1 MKQHKFFDRII
12 PITSLV
18 CRLAL
23 GFLFFYAG
31 VGKIIAPQEFAVA
44 IYNYQLLP
52 DGAINLLAVVLPWLE
67 VLLAAALVAGFY
79 VRGASLLSAALFFV
93 FAVALSIN
101 LIRGL
106 DISCGC
112 FSTAGGSINWLY
124 VVREAGLLALSVFV
138 LFFDRGWRCL
148 AGSSA

>member
-31 VGKIIAPQEFAVA
+31 VGKIIAPREFAVA

-67 VLLAAALVAGFY
+67 VFLAAALVAGFY
-79 VRGASLLSAALFFV
+79 VRGASLLSAGLFFV

-101 LIRGL
+101 LVRGL

-112 FSTAGGSINWLY
+112 FSTAGDSINWLY

>member
-31 VGKIIAPQEFAVA
+31 VGKIISPQEFAVA

-67 VLLAAALVAGFY
+67 VLLAAALVSGFY
-79 VRGASLLSAALFFV
+79 VRGASLLSAVLFFV
-93 FAVALSIN
+93 FVAALSIN
-101 LIRGL
+101 LARGL

-112 FSTAGGSINWLY
+112 FSTAGESINWLY
-124 VVREAGLLALSVFV
+124 VVRDAGLLALSVFV

>member
-31 VGKIIAPQEFAVA
+31 VGKIISPQEFAVA

-52 DGAINLLAVVLPWLE
+52 DGTINLLAVVLPWLE

-112 FSTAGGSINWLY
+112 FSAAGESINWLY
-124 VVREAGLLALSVFV
+124 VVRDAGLLALSVFV

-148 AGSSA
+148 AGPSA

>member
-101 LIRGL
+101 
-106 DISCGC
+106 
-112 FSTAGGSINWLY
+112 
-124 VVREAGLLALSVFV
+124 
-138 LFFDRGWRCL
+138 
-148 AGSSA
+148 